1 MTQDFSSSAGT
12 PPNPA
17 PDPSGSTSGRHD
29 LRTLRRSRDDRMIG
43 GVCGGL
49 GRYAGIDP
57 IIFRIVLA
65 ALAVFGGVGLLLY
78 ALGWLLIPEE
88 GSDVSELHRL
98 LRGHGSPLPIIAA
111 IVIGFLGLLAF
122 VDVVNHRPAGQFA
135 LLLIVLA
142 VVAVIALT
150 RRAGNEPPTASATPP
165 TSTPPMYTP
174 PPTPQYAAAQSA
186 APQYSPPP
194 QSAPFAAP
202 PQSAPFAAPPHYTAP
217 LGPPAGFSPSRPM
230 YTPPPG
236 YVPPPP
242 KPPRPPSILGPLAI
256 SVGIVVIGVLF
267 ALDASH
273 TIEISAQTIFAAS
286 LLTVGLALVVGTWI
300 GRGRVLI
307 AFGVV
312 LTIALAL
319 AAAIDVPLRGGI
331 GSRDSTP
338 TSIAE
343 IPSAYHLGIGRQSI
357 DLTGLQLAGK
367 TVHVTAEVGIG
378 RLWVNVPANV
388 KVVVRGRAGTGS
400 VDVNGSQVGGTHL
413 DRTLLIPT
421 SGTPTPGEIDLDL
434 RVGFGEVSVVQ
445 GVALDAPVTPPVP
458 ALATPTAPAAPEVIQ
473 P

>member
-1 MTQDFSSSAGT
+1 M
-12 PPNPA
+12 
-17 PDPSGSTSGRHD
+17 
-29 LRTLRRSRDDRMIG
+29 LRRSRDDRMIG

-65 ALAVFGGVGLLLY
+65 ALAIFGGVGLLLY
-78 ALGWLLIPEE
+78 ALAWLLVPEE
-88 GSDVSELHRL
+88 GSDTSELHRL
-98 LRGHGSPLPIIAA
+98 FQGHASPLPIIAA

-122 VDVVNHRPAGQFA
+122 VDVVKHRPAGQFA

-150 RRAGNEPPTASATPP
+150 RRAGTAPPAATAFGTPP
-165 TSTPPMYTP
+165 TYTPPMYTP
-174 PPTPQYAAAQSA
+174 PPPPQYAAAQYA

-202 PQSAPFAAPPHYTAP
+202 PQSAPFAAPPQSAPFAAPPQSAPFAAPPQYTVP

-236 YVPPPP
+236 YAPPPP

-267 ALDASH
+267 TLDASH
-273 TIEISAQTIFAAS
+273 AIEISAQTIFAAS

-319 AAAIDVPLRGGI
+319 AAAIDVPLRGGV
-331 GSRDSTP
+331 GNRSYTP
-338 TSIAE
+338 TSVAE
-343 IPSAYHLGIGRQSI
+343 IASAYHLGIGRQTI

-367 TVHVTAEVGIG
+367 TTHVTASVGIG
-378 RLWVNVPANV
+378 RIWVDVPSNV

-400 VDVNGSQVGGTHL
+400 VDVDGNQTGGTHL
-413 DRTLLIPT
+413 DRTLLIPA
-421 SGTPTPGEIDLDL
+421 SGRPTPGEIDLDV
-434 RVGFGEVSVVQ
+434 RVGLGEVTVVQ
-445 GVALDAPVTPPVP
+445 GVAAVAPVTPPVP
-458 ALATPTAPAAPEVIQ
+458 APITPTAPVAPEVIQ

>member
-1 MTQDFSSSAGT
+1 MTQDFSNPAGP
-12 PPNPA
+12 PPNPNQ
-17 PDPSGSTSGRHD
+17 DPGASTSGRYN
-29 LRTLRRSRDDRMIG
+29 LRTLRRSREDRMIG

-65 ALAVFGGVGLLLY
+65 ALAIFGGVGLLIY
-78 ALGWLLIPEE
+78 ALAWLLIPEE
-88 GSDVSELHRL
+88 GTDTSELHRL
-98 LRGHGSPLPIIAA
+98 FQGHASPLPIIAA
-111 IVIGFLGLLAF
+111 IVIGFIGVLALG
-122 VDVVNHRPAGQFA
+122 DVAYHGPSGRFA
-135 LLLIVLA
+135 VILIVIA
-142 VVAVIALT
+142 VVAVIAIT
-150 RRAGNEPPTASATPP
+150 RRSGTAPTQYAAQAQYAAPPPNA
-165 TSTPPMYTP
+165 PPMYTP
-174 PPTPQYAAAQSA
+174 PPQYTAAQYTA
-186 APQYSPPP
+186 AQYTAPQYTAP
-194 QSAPFAAP
+194 Q
-202 PQSAPFAAPPHYTAP
+202 YTAP
-217 LGPPAGFSPSRPM
+217 LGPPAGFSPSRPV

-273 TIEISAQTIFAAS
+273 AIEISAQTIFAAS

-319 AAAIDVPLRGGI
+319 AAAIDLPLRGGV
-331 GSRDSTP
+331 GSRLYAP

-343 IPSAYHLGIGRQSI
+343 IPAAYHLGIGRQTI

-367 TVHVTAEVGIG
+367 TAHVTASVGIG
-378 RLWVNVPANV
+378 QTWVDVPPNVR
-388 KVVVRGRAGTGS
+388 VVVRGRAGTGKVE
-400 VDVNGSQVGGTHL
+400 VDGSQTGGTHL
-413 DRTLLIPT
+413 DRTVAIPA
-421 SGTPTPGEIDLDL
+421 SSTPTPGEIDLDL
-434 RVGFGEVSVVQ
+434 RVGLGQVVVVQ
-445 GVALDAPVTPPVP
+445 SVAPVEPVEP
-458 ALATPTAPAAPEVIQ
+458 VTPTAPTAPSAPTPGQVTQ